1 MKLTERI
8 ANAVIRRLT
17 RILCRVDAAQL
28 ARVPEHGPLMLVA
41 NHVNFLEAPIVVT
54 HLKPRSFTGF
64 VKSETWDTPFLGW
77 LFDLWGAIPVRR
89 GEADLTAMRRG
100 IEVLEEGHIL
110 GVTPEGTR
118 SGDGRLRRG
127 HPGTV
132 MVALKTGAPL
142 LPLIYYGGE
151 RFWQNF
157 KSLRRTDFHIVV
169 GNPFTLHTEETRVT
183 REVRRQ
189 MIDEIMYQLAAL
201 LPPEYRG
208 AYADLESATETY
220 LRFPPGSHS
229 NIHAAVSP
237 SSDREPEIDR
247 TAKPSSARRI
257 WDLWIR
263 LRGAI
268 LARLVGN
275 QG

>member
-1 MKLTERI
+1 MSLTERI
-8 ANAVIRRLT
+8 VNAFIRRLT
-17 RILCRVDAAQL
+17 RILCRVDAAEL
-28 ARVPEHGPLMLVA
+28 TRVPDHGPLILVA
-41 NHVNFLEAPIVVT
+41 NHINFLEAPVVVT

-64 VKSETWDTPFLGW
+64 VKAETWDTPFLGW
-77 LFDLWGAIPVRR
+77 LFELWGAIPVRR
-89 GEADLTAMRRG
+89 GEADLNAMRRG
-100 IEVLEEGHIL
+100 VEVLEEGRIL

-127 HPGTV
+127 HPGVV
-132 MVALKTGAPL
+132 MVALRTGAPL
-142 LPLIYYGGE
+142 LPLVYYGGE

-157 KSLRRTDFHIVV
+157 KSLRRTHFHVAV
-169 GNPFTLHTEETRVT
+169 GNPFTLHTGETRVT
-183 REVRRQ
+183 REVRAQ

-208 AYADLESATETY
+208 VYADIESATETF
-220 LRFPPGSHS
+220 LRFPKGSGTNLHL
-229 NIHAAVSP
+229 ATSP
-237 SSDREPEIDR
+237 SSEPEPVIR
-247 TAKPSSARRI
+247 QTSKPSLIRRV

-268 LARLVGN
+268 LARLVGD

>member
-8 ANAVIRRLT
+8 VNAVIRRLT

-28 ARVPEHGPLMLVA
+28 AHVPDHGPLILVA
-41 NHVNFLEAPIVVT
+41 NHINFLEAPVVVT

-64 VKSETWDTPFLGW
+64 VKAETWDIPFLGW
-77 LFDLWGAIPVRR
+77 LFELWGAIPVRR
-89 GEADLTAMRRG
+89 GEADLTALRRG
-100 IEVLEEGHIL
+100 VEVLEAGSIL

-127 HPGTV
+127 HPGVV

-142 LPLIYYGGE
+142 LPLVYYGGE
-151 RFWQNF
+151 RFWQNL

-169 GNPFTLHTEETRVT
+169 GNPFTLHTGEIRVT

-201 LPPEYRG
+201 LPAAYRG

-220 LRFPPGSHS
+220 LRFPHGSRS
-229 NIHAAVSP
+229 NLQSAVSTSSEQELILEQTRIP
-237 SSDREPEIDR
+237 SLV
-247 TAKPSSARRI
+247 RRL
-257 WDLWIR
+257 WDFCVR

-268 LARLVGN
+268 MARLVGD